1 MTHTRYE
8 EKDRMRFKD
17 RTDAGKVLAKMLT
30 LYKDKQA
37 VVLALPNGGIPVAI
51 EVALGLNAVLR
62 LMFTRRINFPFTTES
77 GFGAVTAD
85 GHAFVDEGL
94 AAANGV
100 GPEEIE
106 RLKLRTLERLH
117 EKMAYFD
124 APGRLED
131 LGGKIVIVID
141 DGIAGGN
148 SMVASL
154 LSIAEYSPAK
164 KIVAVPTAPAR
175 SIEKI
180 RRLADEI
187 VCPDIQHGFS
197 FAVANA
203 YERWYDIPD
212 DEGKQM
218 LEEHLRFL
226 DVSNTKH
233 SLP

>member
-1 MTHTRYE
+1 M
-8 EKDRMRFKD
+8 MFKD
-17 RTDAGKVLAKMLT
+17 RADAGRVLAKMLAT
-30 LYKDKQA
+30 YKDKQA
-37 VVLALPNGGIPVAI
+37 IVLALPNGGIPVAI
-51 EVALGLNAVLR
+51 EVALGLNAILR

-94 AAANGV
+94 AAANGI
-100 GPEEIE
+100 GYEEIE
-106 RLKLRTLERLH
+106 RLKMRTIERLR

-124 APGRLED
+124 APERLGD
-131 LGGKIVIVID
+131 IGGKTVIVTD

-154 LSIAEYSPAK
+154 LSITEYSPAK

-180 RRLADEI
+180 KHLVDEI
-187 VCPDIQHGFS
+187 VCPDVQYGFS

-203 YERWYDIPD
+203 YERWYDVPD
-212 DEGKQM
+212 DEAKQM
-218 LEEHLRFL
+218 LLEYQ
-226 DVSNTKH
+226 KK
-233 SLP
+233 